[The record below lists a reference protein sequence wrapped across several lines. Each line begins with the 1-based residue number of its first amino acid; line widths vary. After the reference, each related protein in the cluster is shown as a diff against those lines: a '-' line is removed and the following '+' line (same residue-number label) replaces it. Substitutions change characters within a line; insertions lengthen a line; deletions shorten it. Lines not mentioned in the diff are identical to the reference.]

1 MKTFL
6 VSLAVAALGVSS
18 GAAIACD
25 YSMKDSEAAAPADVA
40 QKPTVIAQKS
50 PATTTAKKAAVSAAK
65 PSGVLTPDK
74 TALSTRTVN

>member
-18 GAAIACD
+18 GAALACD

-40 QKPTVIAQKS
+40 KKPTMVAQKS
-50 PATTTAKKAAVSAAK
+50 PAATTAKKAVSTVKPSSVSA
-65 PSGVLTPDK
+65 PDK
-74 TALSTRTVN
+74 TASSTQNIN